1 MTDRLLSF
9 GVPLVA
15 DVSNFD
21 FSVQTGGYVVE
32 ADENDRLVAKPYD
45 VNQAN
50 KQKQE

>member
-1 MTDRLLSF
+1 M
-9 GVPLVA
+9 PLVTGISYF
-15 DVSNFD
+15 V
-21 FSVQTGGYVVE
+21 FSVQLGGYVVE